1 MKQRCFKIAG
11 VTLLAALIAAC
22 SFKTV
27 YNNLDYLIPE
37 YVEGMVTLD
46 EMLEERVEQRTLVLL
61 DWHRNTQ
68 LKPYADWL
76 RSIQQDAGESL
87 TEASVKQRITDAERF
102 WKELSVKLNDEMAQ
116 LLPLL
121 DEQQQAE
128 LFLNIEDRNEEF
140 REQFVDLDNDERV
153 DDYIER
159 ISDTYENW
167 IGELTD
173 EQRYEVEQASSRL
186 LSTADLRL
194 QRRQQWQHGI
204 RQILAEQDTPA
215 NKTARLRLFLAGFE
229 DIDNETMKQKS
240 ALNSEVITALT
251 VRISHRMTAAQK
263 SHFINK
269 TGEYIRIFTELAENR

>member
-251 VRISHRMTAAQK
+251 VRISHRMTAEQK